1 MLQHGI
7 QHVLYPT
14 SWFSSLPFYT
24 SLQVQQSY
32 SYANNIVMLA
42 SSANSPISGQGGSGI
57 FVGRSGAVAMILPAE
72 STQYVWFQLINLY
85 IIESWCIKFHLFVV
99 HQAANPIKNTERH
112 WNLFSSDQRQCC
124 EAIQFKANGWAF
136 HHTNSSTLHWGIANK
151 WVGRSKDVQ
160 G

>member
-42 SSANSPISGQGGSGI
+42 SSANSPVSGQGGSGI
-57 FVGRSGAVAMILPAE
+57 FVGRNGAVAMILPAE
-72 STQYVWFQLINLY
+72 STQYVWSQLINLY
-85 IIESWCIKFHLFVV
+85 IIGSWYINSHLFNQ
-99 HQAANPIKNTERH
+99 QAANPIENTERH
-112 WNLFSSDQRQCC
+112 WNILSSYKRQCC
-124 EAIQFKANGWAF
+124 EAVQFKANGWAF
-136 HHTNSSTLHWGIANK
+136 HHTNSCALHRVIAN
-151 WVGRSKDVQ
+151 
-160 G
+160 